1 MWWEEII
8 QPKRV
13 KPTRSRVVGAST
25 NLREQ
30 NFSRLLHSTL
40 NDGLKLGLALT
51 GTLGLGELLIEASLG
66 VVGV

>member
-8 QPKRV
+8 QPKCV

-25 NLREQ
+25 NLE
-30 NFSRLLHSTL
+30 NHAS
-40 NDGLKLGLALT
+40 NDGLKLGLTLT
-51 GTLGLGELLIEASLG
+51 GTLGLAELLIEASLG